1 MLKKHDYDAAWK
13 TILEAFEEEIVELLF
28 PEIYNKINWKIK
40 SEALDNELLEIQ
52 KEIFSKEEAEK
63 IISDKIIKVTM
74 KNNESKILFIH
85 VEVQSYS
92 SNENI
97 FAERMFRYFYR
108 IWDKFRYKYKDK
120 SDIVGSAIYTYKGT
134 SGKDKSYVYKLPDL
148 EDDILIYNFR
158 TIDVEEL
165 DLNRISE
172 DNPLKL
178 VFKIAKRLLDIN
190 VTDKEI
196 FTAKIELYNELA
208 NYDKVKTIDQRKA
221 LTYFLEYLFLIQDN
235 SLSEKFKEIKN
246 SIGGGVKMGIDE
258 IREIYLQEKGKL
270 EGIEEGKKEGIE
282 EGKKEG
288 IEEGKKEGI
297 EIAKKIFKLS
307 SQGKSI
313 KEISEICM
321 ISEAKVKE
329 ILE

>member
-1 MLKKHDYDAAWK
+1 MTKKHDYDAAWK

-28 PEIYNKINWKIK
+28 PEIYNKINWEIK

-74 KNNESKILFIH
+74 KDNDSKILFIH

-120 SDIVGSAIYTYKGT
+120 SDIVGSAIYTYKG
-134 SGKDKSYVYKLPDL
+134 SAGKDKGYVYKIPDL
-148 EDDILIYNFR
+148 DDDILVYNFR
-158 TIDVEEL
+158 TMDVEEL
-165 DLNRISE
+165 DLNNIND

-178 VFKIAKRLLDIN
+178 VFKIAKRLLYTDANDNDI
-190 VTDKEI
+190 
-196 FTAKIELYNELA
+196 FLAKVELFNELV
-208 NYDKVKTIDQRKA
+208 NYNKVKTIDQRKA
-221 LTYFLEYLFLIQDN
+221 LTYFLEYLFLIQDDN
-235 SLSEKFKEIKN
+235 LSDKFKEIKD
-246 SIGGGVKMGIDE
+246 SAGGVIKMGIDE
-258 IREIYLQEKGKL
+258 IREKYLEEKGRVEGKEEGRE
-270 EGIEEGKKEGIE
+270 EGINLTKKVFKLANKGESISN
-282 EGKKEG
+282 
-288 IEEGKKEGI
+288 
-297 EIAKKIFKLS
+297 IAKIC
-307 SQGKSI
+307 
-313 KEISEICM
+313 EISE
-321 ISEAKVKE
+321 EKVKE